1 MKHVKLYK
9 AFLNEAQF
17 KDLQIGDEFLRFG
30 KNGQLWVKTSDRQ
43 AKFVKNVGKK
53 TAKYNKSSGSLE
65 IFPPTMDIT
74 LKSVN
79 EGILD
84 MFKKTKKDTKKNKYN
99 PNEIGYGH
107 PDFDK
112 EHIGFS
118 PDPEQEIE
126 EASKKA
132 EVISKKI
139 SPLITKLEAEFRH
152 IHEMMLQQ
160 DMVNG
165 DDGNNFYLN
174 HIKEFLNELESVG
187 FKIEKGIW

>member
-1 MKHVKLYK
+1 MKKVKK
-9 AFLNEAQF
+9 IE
-17 KDLQIGDEFLRFG
+17 EFL
-30 KNGQLWVKTSDRQ
+30 
-43 AKFVKNVGKK
+43 
-53 TAKYNKSSGSLE
+53 
-65 IFPPTMDIT
+65 
-74 LKSVN
+74 N

-99 PNEIGYGH
+99 PNKIGYGH

-126 EASKKA
+126 EALKKA
-132 EVISKKI
+132 EVISKKV
-139 SPLITKLEAEFRH
+139 SPLITKLEVEFQH